1 MKSAINRSGADSWIN
16 TAIMNTLDNIQNT
29 GITKYVLENGGS
41 IHPLII
47 PVKDTGGTGLMNP
60 SVYLDGDQLL
70 VNIRHVNYT
79 LYHSE
84 GKNFQHL
91 YGPLQYIHPE
101 DDVSLTTTNYVC
113 NLNAKLELEN
123 IRKVDTSTLD
133 VDPIWEFVGLEDAR
147 LIRWEGKL
155 YMCGVR
161 RDTTTNGVGRMEM
174 SEIKIGKKVIK
185 EVTRVR
191 LPAPD
196 PDTSY
201 CEKNWVPIIDRPFHF
216 VKWTNPT
223 EVVKVD
229 LKKKTCETVILDKEN
244 LITNIVGDLRGGS
257 HVIPWNDGYLTLTHE
272 VHLFNS
278 ELGRKDGSYRHR
290 FIIWDKNF
298 DMVEFS
304 PRFSFLGGEI
314 EFCCG
319 ATLTAEGDDLLVS
332 FGFQDNAAF
341 ILRMPID
348 TVNELIALE
357 QD

>member
-1 MKSAINRSGADSWIN
+1 MHIN
-16 TAIMNTLDNIQNT
+16 TSNITQ
-29 GITKYVLENGGS
+29 YVLANGGS

-47 PVKDTGGTGLMNP
+47 PSEETGGTGLMNP

-113 NLNAKLELEN
+113 NLNEQMELEN
-123 IRKVDTSTLD
+123 IRKVDTSKFD
-133 VDPIWEFVGLEDAR
+133 VDPLWEFVGLEDAR
-147 LIRWEGKL
+147 LIRWEDKL

-174 SEIKIGKKVIK
+174 SEIKIGKKAIK
-185 EVTRVR
+185 EVSRVR

-196 PDTSY
+196 PDKTY
-201 CEKNWVPIIDRPFHF
+201 CEKNWVPIVDKPFHF

-223 EVVKVD
+223 EVVKVN
-229 LKKKTCETVILDKEN
+229 LRKKTCETVHLDKDDVV
-244 LITNIVGDLRGGS
+244 TNIAGDLRGGS
-257 HVIPWNDGYLTLTHE
+257 QVIPWGDGYLTVTHE
-272 VHLFNS
+272 VHLFDS

-290 FIIWDKNF
+290 FILWDKDF
-298 DMVEFS
+298 SLIEFS

-319 ATLTAEGDDLLVS
+319 GTLDAAGENLLLS
-332 FGFQDNAAF
+332 FGYQDNAAF
-341 ILRMPID
+341 ILKVPVD
-348 TVNELIALE
+348 VVNSIINLE
-357 QD
+357 DEI

>member
-1 MKSAINRSGADSWIN
+1 MITHTN
-16 TAIMNTLDNIQNT
+16 MQET
-29 GITKYVLENGGS
+29 GITKYVLEQGGS

-47 PVKDTGGTGLMNP
+47 PAKDTGGTGLMNP
-60 SVYLDGDQLL
+60 SIYLDGDQLRI
-70 VNIRHVNYT
+70 NIRHVNYT

-101 DDVSLTTTNYVC
+101 DDVSLTTTNYIGT
-113 NLNAKLELEN
+113 LNDELELEN
-123 IRKVDTSTLD
+123 VHKVNTSKFD

-161 RDTTTNGVGRMEM
+161 RDTTTNGVGRMEV
-174 SEIKIGKKVIK
+174 SEIKINKKSIK
-185 EVTRVR
+185 ETSRVR

-201 CEKNWVPIIDRPFHF
+201 CEKNWVPILDRPFHF

-244 LITNIVGDLRGGS
+244 FVTNIAGDLRGGS
-257 HVIPWNDGYLTLTHE
+257 QVIPWNDGYLTITHE

-290 FIIWDKNF
+290 FIVWDKDF

-319 ATLTAEGDDLLVS
+319 ATLTKEGDDLLVS

-341 ILRMPID
+341 VLKMPVA
-348 TVNELIALE
+348 TVNELIGLDDE
-357 QD
+357 